1 MLSANHVKSQV
12 TPWWASQ
19 KEADDVN
26 ILICEDDEDL
36 ATMLAEK
43 FLDYFNDSVCTLVAN
58 GDRAAKELES
68 VPYDFI
74 NLDMNVPG
82 MKGHQI
88 IRHIRDGEG
97 PNRRTPIILLSAD
110 VSDSSDEFAQELVVK
125 IHKPVQM
132 EKLLEI
138 AAVMTN
144 YFPKAVE

>member
-1 MLSANHVKSQV
+1 M
-12 TPWWASQ
+12 
-19 KEADDVN
+19 N

-43 FLDYFNDSVCTLVAN
+43 FLDYFDDSVCTLVAN
-58 GDRAAKELES
+58 GDLAAKELDTTA
-68 VPYDFI
+68 YDFI

-82 MKGHQI
+82 MKGPAI
-88 IRHIRDGEG
+88 IRHLRDGQG

-110 VSDSSDEFAQELVVK
+110 VSDSTEEFANEAVVK

-132 EKLLEI
+132 QKLLEI

-144 YFPKAVE
+144 YFPKALE

>member
-1 MLSANHVKSQV
+1 M
-12 TPWWASQ
+12 
-19 KEADDVN
+19 N

-43 FLDYFNDSVCTLVAN
+43 FLDYFDDSVCTLVAN
-58 GDRAAKELES
+58 GDLAAKELENT
-68 VPYDFI
+68 PYDFI

-88 IRHIRDGEG
+88 IRHVRDGVG
-97 PNRRTPIILLSAD
+97 PNRRTPIILLSAEVD
-110 VSDSSDEFAQELVVK
+110 DSTEEFVNEAVVK

-144 YFPKAVE
+144 HFPKAVG

>member
-1 MLSANHVKSQV
+1 M
-12 TPWWASQ
+12 
-19 KEADDVN
+19 N

-43 FLDYFNDSVCTLVAN
+43 FLDYFDDSVVTMVAN
-58 GDRAAKELES
+58 GDLAVKELDNTA
-68 VPYDFI
+68 YDFI

-82 MKGHQI
+82 MKGHEI
-88 IRHIRDGEG
+88 IRHLRNGQG

-110 VSDSSDEFAQELVVK
+110 VTDSTEEFAHQAVVK

-144 YFPKAVE
+144 YFPKAME

>member
-1 MLSANHVKSQV
+1 M
-12 TPWWASQ
+12 
-19 KEADDVN
+19 N

-43 FLDYFNDSVCTLVAN
+43 FLDYFDDSVVTMVAN
-58 GDRAAKELES
+58 GDLAVKELDS
-68 VPYDFI
+68 TAYDFI

-82 MKGHQI
+82 MKGHEI
-88 IRHIRDGEG
+88 IRHLRKGAG
-97 PNRRTPIILLSAD
+97 PNSRTPIILLSAD
-110 VSDSSDEFAQELVVK
+110 VTDSTEEFANQAVVK

-144 YFPKAVE
+144 YFPKAME

>member
-1 MLSANHVKSQV
+1 M
-12 TPWWASQ
+12 
-19 KEADDVN
+19 N

-36 ATMLAEK
+36 ASMLAEK
-43 FLDYFNDSVCTLVAN
+43 FLDYFDDSVCTLVAN
-58 GDRAAKELES
+58 GDRAAEELDRTA
-68 VPYDFI
+68 YDFI

-82 MKGHQI
+82 MMGHEI
-88 IRHIRDGEG
+88 IRHIRQGQG
-97 PNRRTPIILLSAD
+97 PNRQTPIILLSAD
-110 VSDSSDEFAQELVVK
+110 VHDSSEEFSTEHVVK

>member
-1 MLSANHVKSQV
+1 VK
-12 TPWWASQ
+12 PQ
-19 KEADDVN
+19 KETGGMN

-43 FLDYFNDSVCTLVAN
+43 FLDYFEDSVCTLVAN
-58 GDRAAKELES
+58 GDRAAEELDRTA
-68 VPYDFI
+68 YDFI

-82 MKGHQI
+82 MKGHEI
-88 IRHIRDGEG
+88 IRHIREGQG

-110 VSDSSDEFAQELVVK
+110 VHDSSEEFSSEFLVK

-144 YFPKAVE
+144 YFPKAME